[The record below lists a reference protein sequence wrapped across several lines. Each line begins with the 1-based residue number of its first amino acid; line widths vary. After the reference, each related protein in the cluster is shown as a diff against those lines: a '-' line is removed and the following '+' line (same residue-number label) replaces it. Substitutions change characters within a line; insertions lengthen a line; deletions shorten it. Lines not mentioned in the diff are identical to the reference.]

1 MTRTLAVCADDFGI
15 APGIS
20 AGIVRLARAHRLT
33 AISCITNGP
42 HWAEAAKLL
51 SGLPETVDVGLHLN
65 FTEGRPLSARLAK
78 RWPVLPSLPT
88 LIAQAHLG
96 LLPRSAMRNEVHA
109 QLSAFS
115 RERGQPP
122 RYIDGHQHVHHLPVL
137 RDVILDMVEHVQ
149 PLPAVRS
156 TAHVLGPGASVKRW
170 LIERTGGRTLAREL
184 ERRVIAHNPVLLGA
198 YDFVNPDYRSLMQRW
213 LAQVPA
219 DGALLFCHPGEQAA
233 GDPPDPIRAA
243 RARELAYLGSD
254 AFAQDLTQAGVR
266 LGRVWSTQSPIE

>member
-1 MTRTLAVCADDFGI
+1 MTRTLAVCADDFGL

-20 AGIVRLARAHRLT
+20 AGIVRLARARRLT

-51 SGLPETVDVGLHLN
+51 SDLPETVDVGLHLN

-115 RERGQPP
+115 RERGKPP

-170 LIERTGGRTLAREL
+170 LIEHTGGRALADDL
-184 ERRVIAHNPVLLGA
+184 ERRVIARNPVLLGA
-198 YDFVNPDYRSLMQRW
+198 YDFVNPDYRSLMQHW
-213 LAQVPA
+213 LERVPA
-219 DGALLFCHPGEQAA
+219 EGALLFCHPGEPNDDGA
-233 GDPPDPIRAA
+233 PDPIAAA
-243 RARELAYLGSD
+243 RAREMAYLGS
-254 AFAQDLTQAGVR
+254 AQFDSDLAAAGVE
-266 LGRVWSTQSPIE
+266 LGRVWQT

>member
-20 AGIVRLARAHRLT
+20 AGIVRLARAQRLT

-51 SGLPETVDVGLHLN
+51 ADLPETVDVGLHLN

-115 RERGQPP
+115 RERGKPP

-137 RDVILDMVEHVQ
+137 RDIILDMVEHVQ

-156 TAHVLGPGASVKRW
+156 TGRCS
-170 LIERTGGRTLAREL
+170 GRT
-184 ERRVIAHNPVLLGA
+184 
-198 YDFVNPDYRSLMQRW
+198 
-213 LAQVPA
+213 
-219 DGALLFCHPGEQAA
+219 
-233 GDPPDPIRAA
+233 PP
-243 RARELAYLGSD
+243 
-254 AFAQDLTQAGVR
+254 
-266 LGRVWSTQSPIE
+266 